1 MGHAMGRNDVIVHF
15 QIFDHLL
22 SVWQDNTSTLS
33 VIDKSVEAGI

>member
-1 MGHAMGRNDVIVHF
+1 MGHAMGRNDVHF